1 MENEE
6 AVISLDLPPQTPLS
20 EETEAYFAK
29 CQDKLGLVP
38 NVLRAYS
45 FDENKLRKFT
55 DFYNEVMLAESDLS
69 KLEREMIAVVVSA
82 ANRCH
87 YCLIA
92 HGATVRALSGD
103 AALGDTLAA
112 NYRAASLSARHRAM
126 LDYAWTLTT
135 APHDCGPAEEASLRE
150 AGFGDRA
157 IWDIVAVTGFF
168 NMTNR
173 VASAT
178 KMRPNAQYY
187 AMGRK
192 S

>member
-6 AVISLDLPPQTPLS
+6 AVISLDLPPQSPLS
-20 EETEAYFAK
+20 DETAAYFAK
-29 CQDKLGLVP
+29 CQEKLGLVP
-38 NVLRAYS
+38 NVLHAYS

-55 DFYNEVMLAESDLS
+55 DFYNEVMLADSDLS

-87 YCLIA
+87 YCVVA
-92 HGATVRALSGD
+92 HGASVRALSGD
-103 AALGDTLAA
+103 AALGDTLAV

-126 LDYAWTLTT
+126 LDYAWALTT
-135 APHDCGPAEEASLRE
+135 APHASGPGEEATLRE

-157 IWDIVAVTGFF
+157 IWDIIAVTGFF

-173 VASAT
+173 VATAT
-178 KMRPNAQYY
+178 KMRPNAEYY
-187 AMGRK
+187 AMGRDG
-192 S
+192 